1 MTSQTK
7 KIFEASSYRQF
18 PDEPLLLLD
27 FGFEKRQEEYHT
39 TTIAEQNCCKYLFI
53 YTFHGKGICQKEGD
67 ICPLLPHTAYL
78 SLLPEKS
85 SYHTV
90 EDEETDEWEYFYVY
104 FQGTAALPFYQRI
117 HEDFGQTL
125 PLSPES
131 APVLIWQ
138 NLYEDLERG
147 RQLLPYEGGELVY
160 RFLSCLLRTLEIATV
175 PFYPPPQQSY
185 VKQGISYMQNH
196 LADNFSIENLAEI
209 LGVSSSYFNRL
220 FVKEMGMTP
229 LGYLNNLRI
238 SHAAF
243 LLSDTLLSV
252 DEVAKKCG
260 FSCGNYFCKVFRRA
274 LGYSPSEFRRRSE
287 NLDQEKDLKG
297 ATPLC

>member
-1 MTSQTK
+1 MNGNTFTCISK
-7 KIFEASSYRQF
+7 GPPPFPFIRESMRILARRSPFLLRAHLCSSGRICMKIWNGGVSYALMKAASWYIDSSPVYCA
-18 PDEPLLLLD
+18 PLKLLL
-27 FGFEKRQEEYHT
+27 F
-39 TTIAEQNCCKYLFI
+39 
-53 YTFHGKGICQKEGD
+53 
-67 ICPLLPHTAYL
+67 LL
-78 SLLPEKS
+78 
-85 SYHTV
+85 
-90 EDEETDEWEYFYVY
+90 
-104 FQGTAALPFYQRI
+104 
-117 HEDFGQTL
+117 
-125 PLSPES
+125 
-131 APVLIWQ
+131 
-138 NLYEDLERG
+138 
-147 RQLLPYEGGELVY
+147 
-160 RFLSCLLRTLEIATV
+160 
-175 PFYPPPQQSY
+175 PPPQQQFY

-196 LADNFSIENLAEI
+196 LSDNFSIENLAEM